1 MRTSASLDWG
11 TAFIKS
17 KSLQGEVRTRCVCIS
32 SGLTS
37 KSSRAFNALS
47 RFLDSRDARCSL
59 NCGRGAVQCR
69 FTPEGGRENGKAT
82 TPMPTATVESHL
94 PGEAIT
100 QTYASTRTLH
110 DMTHGVEILRHFV
123 VVSTVM
129 HSAFGETFFLSIS
142 LISCSTQDM

>member
-59 NCGRGAVQCR
+59 NCGRGAVS
-69 FTPEGGRENGKAT
+69 FHSGRREEKAT